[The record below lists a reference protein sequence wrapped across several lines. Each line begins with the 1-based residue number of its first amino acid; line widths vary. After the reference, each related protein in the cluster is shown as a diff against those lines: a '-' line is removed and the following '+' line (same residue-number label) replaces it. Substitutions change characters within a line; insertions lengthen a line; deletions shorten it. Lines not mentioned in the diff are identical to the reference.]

1 MSTFSG
7 GAPAP
12 APLYRRLWR
21 RLLYIRYR
29 LVQSHRHNRL
39 VVENVLGRAIVVLPQ
54 VFNPML
60 FRSGEFLARWAE
72 AIVQPGQ
79 SVLDMGTGSGAGAL
93 FAAGKGA
100 HVVAV
105 DINLVAVR
113 CAMINALMH
122 DVDKSIEVRQ
132 GDLFEPVAGERFD
145 VILFNPPYYEGA
157 PRDTLDAAFHATDI
171 MERFAIGLE
180 GALAPGGRAVLVVSS
195 DASLA
200 SWRDQLQTR
209 AFSIE
214 VLETRDLINE
224 IVYVWSVTRSSEQQ
238 GNR

>member
-1 MSTFSG
+1 VSTFNRG
-7 GAPAP
+7 TP

-21 RLLYIRYR
+21 RFLYVRYR
-29 LVQSHRHNRL
+29 LVESHRHNRL

-54 VFNPML
+54 VFNPKL

-79 SVLDMGTGSGAGAL
+79 RVLDMGTGSGIGAL

-105 DINLVAVR
+105 DINPAAVR

-122 DVDKSIEVRQ
+122 NLDKSIELRQ
-132 GDLFEPVAGERFD
+132 GDLLDPVAGERFD
-145 VILFNPPYYEGA
+145 LILFNPPYYEGA
-157 PRDTLDAAFHATDI
+157 PRDALDAAFHATDV
-171 MERFAIGLE
+171 MQRFVAGLE

-195 DASLA
+195 DAALA
-200 SWRDQLQTR
+200 SWRDLLQTWG
-209 AFSIE
+209 FTIE

-224 IVYVWSVTRSSEQQ
+224 IVYVWSVTRSSERQ
-238 GNR
+238 RIR